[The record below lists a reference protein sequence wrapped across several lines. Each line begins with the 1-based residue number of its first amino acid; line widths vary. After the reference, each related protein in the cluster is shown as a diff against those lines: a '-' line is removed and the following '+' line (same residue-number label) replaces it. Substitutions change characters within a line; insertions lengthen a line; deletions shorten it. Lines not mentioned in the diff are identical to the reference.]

1 MKTWKGVITHP
12 KPHYDENVCLKELLI
27 HGDKKYPGIGEAIEK
42 KNVLFLRENEFTMTE
57 EEYER
62 EGWLLIGVG
71 DGPLNEHATAHNEGR
86 KEGKCAATLL
96 SEDLGIDKLPE
107 WKKILQYALVADL
120 GLFTHANSE
129 EMLELKKIHPKL
141 YKKLVSEL
149 STLRSVDPDTTTKL
163 IHEKNPDNPWVA
175 IERDFTAIDAML
187 AEQYEF
193 HVVAPKVASTARRET
208 IRNISVVSVETDC
221 HVIAKYLRTK
231 EGGRADVIIQ
241 KSPTKGNVQIFTS
254 NQIETDLSNVAIL
267 LRLVE
272 QKISG
277 TKDFIS
283 FEELAREGTIKS
295 VSEWNYCK
303 FEQGEMLLNGSHT
316 APNTLATKIP
326 LKDIFSAVRIAL
338 SKKIETTELRRFVER
353 FYYVK

>member
-1 MKTWKGVITHP
+1 MKIWKGVITHP

-27 HGDKKYPGIGEAIEK
+27 HGDKKYPGISEAIQK
-42 KNVLFLRENEFTMTE
+42 KNVLFLRENEFTMTG

-71 DGPLNEHATAHNEGR
+71 DGPLNEHATARNAGR
-86 KEGKCAATLL
+86 KKGKCAATLL
-96 SEDLGIDKLPE
+96 AEDLEIDKFPE

-120 GLFTHANSE
+120 GAFTQANSE
-129 EMLELKKIHPKL
+129 EMLELKKTHPKL
-141 YKKLVSEL
+141 YLKLVSDL
-149 STLRSVDPDTTTKL
+149 SILRSVDPDSTTKL
-163 IHEKNPDNPWVA
+163 IHEKNPDDPWVA
-175 IERDFTAIDAML
+175 IERDFIAIDAIL

-208 IRNISVVSVETDC
+208 IRNIAVVSVETDC

-231 EGGRADVIIQ
+231 DGGRADVIIQ

-254 NQIETDLSNVAIL
+254 NKPETGLSDVVIL

-277 TKDFIS
+277 TKDFIP
-283 FEELAREGTIKS
+283 FEELSREGTMRS
-295 VSEWNYCK
+295 VPEWNYCK

-316 APNTLATKIP
+316 APNTPATKIP

-338 SKKIETTELRRFVER
+338 SKKIATIELRRFVDR
-353 FYYVK
+353 FYVK